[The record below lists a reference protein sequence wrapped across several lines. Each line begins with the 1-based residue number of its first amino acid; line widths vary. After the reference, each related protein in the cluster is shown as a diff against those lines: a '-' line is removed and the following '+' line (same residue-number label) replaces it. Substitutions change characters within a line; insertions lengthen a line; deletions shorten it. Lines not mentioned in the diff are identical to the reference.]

1 MELYNFSKEE
11 VTNKFDALVFGNE
24 DEKLEYTLSKCCNPI
39 PGDKVFGFLTIN
51 DGIKVHKKDCPNAI
65 SMQSNYAYRV
75 LKATW
80 IDSSKQEFT
89 AILKVSGNDKKGIV
103 NNLTR
108 IISNTMDVYIHNI
121 NISGDHGVFE
131 GKISIS
137 VKNKTQLSKLIS
149 NIKKVDGIQKIERV
163 NTM

>member
-1 MELYNFSKEE
+1 MTPE
-11 VTNKFDALVFGNE
+11 
-24 DEKLEYTLSKCCNPI
+24 
-39 PGDKVFGFLTIN
+39 
-51 DGIKVHKKDCPNAI
+51 AI
-65 SMQSNYAYRV
+65 VPRKTA
-75 LKATW
+75 
-80 IDSSKQEFT
+80 KQEFT